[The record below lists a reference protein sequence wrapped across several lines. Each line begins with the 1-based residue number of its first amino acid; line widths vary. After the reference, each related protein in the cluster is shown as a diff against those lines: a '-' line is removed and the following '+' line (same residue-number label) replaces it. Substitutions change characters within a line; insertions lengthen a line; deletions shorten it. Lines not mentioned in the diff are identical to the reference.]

1 MSRRIG
7 LGIWLLAVVAT
18 VGCGGGDNGGTA
30 EKPGN
35 SSEGGTPVV
44 KSEGMDKL
52 SGEIIID
59 GSSSVGPLTSA
70 MAEEFNAEAPN
81 VKITVGQTGTGAGFK
96 RFVRGETDISDASRP
111 IQKGKDGADGEMEL
125 AKKGGVEY
133 IEIPVAYDAI
143 CVVVSKKNEWLN
155 EISVADLHKMW
166 APEAEKTITKWKQVN
181 DAWPDEEFRLFGA
194 GTDSGTFDYFTEA
207 INKKAKSGRADYT
220 PSENDNTLV
229 QGTADDKNA
238 LAYVPFSYYEG
249 NKDRLK
255 ALKIDNG
262 AGPIEPSAETI
273 ASGAYAPLS
282 RPIFIYAKKASL
294 ESKPEVKRFIEFY
307 LANAGKIAAE
317 EGFFP
322 LDPAIYAQIGERVKG
337 LQVGTSFGGE
347 QKIGT
352 PLAKVLETPP
362 QP

>member
-7 LGIWLLAVVAT
+7 LGICLLAIAAT
-18 VGCGGGDNGGTA
+18 LGCGGGGENGGADSGTGSA
-30 EKPGN
+30 IAKT
-35 SSEGGTPVV
+35 EGL
-44 KSEGMDKL
+44 DKL
-52 SGEIIID
+52 TGEIIID

-70 MAEEFNAEAPN
+70 MAEEFNAQAPD

-125 AKKGGVEY
+125 ARKGGVEY
-133 IEIPVAYDAI
+133 VEIPVAYDAI

-155 EISVADLHKMW
+155 EISVADLHKIW
-166 APEAEKTITKWKQVN
+166 AAEAEKTITKWKQVN
-181 DAWPDEEFRLFGA
+181 EAWPDEELRLFGA

-238 LAYVPFSYYEG
+238 LAYIPFSYYEG

-262 AGPIEPSAETI
+262 AGPVEPTAENI
-273 ASGAYAPLS
+273 ANGSYAPLS
-282 RPIFIYAKKASL
+282 RPIFIYVTKASL
-294 ESKPEVKRFIEFY
+294 EKKPAVKKFIEFY
-307 LANAGKIAAE
+307 LANVGQISSE

-322 LDPAIYAQIGERVKG
+322 LDPAVYAQIGDRVKG